1 MFVCYALCYYIKCA
15 DSVSPVMSKLDQKL
29 VDMACT
35 VVYCARGGK
44 VMRKSDALRLHTMR
58 HSQKVIGTENIC
70 REENEMNNDQ
80 EVTAREEEQEIL
92 SLYSKD
98 ALEFIE
104 IQVLRL
110 DRDGGS
116 VHLCRRDAVKRMSDG
131 AIFIRPAFKSIMN
144 IFQSKGE

>member
-80 EVTAREEEQEIL
+80 EVTAREEEQENWTMTAVDVIDVL
-92 SLYSKD
+92 NEED
-98 ALEFIE
+98 ELECE
-104 IQVLRL
+104 E
-110 DRDGGS
+110 D
-116 VHLCRRDAVKRMSDG
+116 
-131 AIFIRPAFKSIMN
+131 
-144 IFQSKGE
+144 E